1 MVNHGLNSF
10 SRMIDRYTTGL
21 RTKELEKWVLIF
33 IVLDLV
39 FKRLY
44 FFKSNV
50 DIPVIKAVSD
60 N

>member
-1 MVNHGLNSF
+1 
-10 SRMIDRYTTGL
+10 
-21 RTKELEKWVLIF
+21 LEKWVLIF